1 MGQLEVTF
9 EQKERIVNL
18 LLQLT
23 TKGYKN
29 PQEQYKQAYSLK
41 ALMWL
46 KDEFIGLEETFKL
59 TVSVMD
65 AFSRAILDSKDSS
78 IE

>member
-1 MGQLEVTF
+1 MGQLKVTF

-29 PQEQYKQAYSLK
+29 PQEQYK
-41 ALMWL
+41 
-46 KDEFIGLEETFKL
+46 
-59 TVSVMD
+59 
-65 AFSRAILDSKDSS
+65 
-78 IE
+78 